1 MQYYN
6 RVLFAPLLQIEG
18 SLLAQASTKFTGVAP
33 KTKEAYYYREVF
45 EGLFPGCGH
54 LIPYYW
60 MPKWIETD
68 DPSARTLNH
77 YVQ

>member
-1 MQYYN
+1 MDIN
-6 RVLFAPLLQIEG
+6 LFFQSQIDE
-18 SLLAQASTKFTGVAP
+18 SMLAQANKTFTGVIP
-33 KTKEAYYYREVF
+33 KSKEAYYYRQVF
-45 EGLFPGCGH
+45 EDLFPGCGH

-60 MPKWIETD
+60 MPKWSDTD